1 LKHQKPKTYQP
12 MIKIITIRLIALVGF
27 LIFSESIARAEYKE
41 PPEIC
46 PQERKTNK
54 APNNFLN
61 KKNPLRG
68 EPRNIKKG
76 KVLAQIKAKPL
87 ACKHCHG
94 MLGNGQGSMASSMK
108 IKPRNFTCKQTMKS
122 ISDGQLFWIIK
133 NGSKGSTMPAYS
145 YLSDK
150 KIWQLI
156 HYIRSLSKR
165 AT

>member
-1 LKHQKPKTYQP
+1 
-12 MIKIITIRLIALVGF
+12 MIKIITIRLVALVIL
-27 LIFSESIARAEYKE
+27 LIFSDSIARAEYKE
-41 PPEIC
+41 PPEVC
-46 PQERKTNK
+46 PQERKTAK
-54 APNNFLN
+54 APSNYL
-61 KKNPLRG
+61 KKTNPLRA

-76 KVLAQIKAKPL
+76 KVLYQIKAKPL

-108 IKPRNFTCKQTMKS
+108 IKPRNFTCKETMGT

-133 NGSKGSTMPAYS
+133 NGSKGSTMPTYS

-165 AT
+165 DA

>member
-1 LKHQKPKTYQP
+1 

-27 LIFSESIARAEYKE
+27 LIFSDSIARAEYKE
-41 PPEIC
+41 PHEIC
-46 PQERKTNK
+46 PQERKTAR
-54 APNNFLN
+54 APSDYL
-61 KKNPLRG
+61 KKSNPLRG

-76 KVLAQIKAKPL
+76 TVLAQVKAKPL

-108 IKPRNFTCKQTMKS
+108 IKPRNFTCKETMES

-150 KIWQLI
+150 KTWQLI

-165 AT
+165 VS

>member
-1 LKHQKPKTYQP
+1 
-12 MIKIITIRLIALVGF
+12 MIKIITIRLITLVVF
-27 LIFSESIARAEYKE
+27 LVFSSSIAWAEYKE

-46 PQERKTNK
+46 PQERKTAK
-54 APNNFLN
+54 APNDYL
-61 KKNPLRG
+61 KKLNPLRG
-68 EPRNIKKG
+68 DPRNIKKG

-94 MLGNGQGSMASSMK
+94 MLGNGQGSMALSMK
-108 IKPRNFTCKQTMKS
+108 PKPRNFTCKQTMES

-150 KIWQLI
+150 KTWQLI

-165 AT
+165 VS

>member
-1 LKHQKPKTYQP
+1 
-12 MIKIITIRLIALVGF
+12 MNKIITIRLIALVVF
-27 LIFSESIARAEYKE
+27 LAFLSSIAWAEYKE

-46 PQERKTNK
+46 PQERKTAR
-54 APNNFLN
+54 APNAYL
-61 KKNPLRG
+61 KKLNPLRG
-68 EPRNIKKG
+68 DPRNIKKG

-94 MLGNGQGSMASSMK
+94 MLGNGQGSMALSMK
-108 IKPRNFTCKQTMKS
+108 QKPRNFTCKQTMES

-133 NGSKGSTMPAYS
+133 NGSKGSAMTAYS

-165 AT
+165 DA

>member
-1 LKHQKPKTYQP
+1 
-12 MIKIITIRLIALVGF
+12 MIKIITIRLITLVVF
-27 LIFSESIARAEYKE
+27 LVFSSSIAWAEYKE

-46 PQERKTNK
+46 PQERKTAR
-54 APNNFLN
+54 APSDYL
-61 KKNPLRG
+61 KKLNPLRG
-68 EPRNIKKG
+68 DPRNIKKG

-94 MLGNGQGSMASSMK
+94 MLGNSQGSMALSMK
-108 IKPRNFTCKQTMKS
+108 PKPRNFTCKQTMES

-133 NGSKGSTMPAYS
+133 NGSKGSAMPAYS

-165 AT
+165 DA

>member
-1 LKHQKPKTYQP
+1 
-12 MIKIITIRLIALVGF
+12 MNKIITIRLIALVFF
-27 LIFSESIARAEYKE
+27 LAFLSSIAWAEYKE
-41 PPEIC
+41 PPEVC
-46 PQERKTNK
+46 PQERKTAR
-54 APNNFLN
+54 APNDYF
-61 KKNPLRG
+61 KKLNPLRG
-68 EPRNIKKG
+68 DPRNIKKG

-94 MLGNGQGSMASSMK
+94 MLGNGQGSMALNIK
-108 IKPRNFTCKQTMKS
+108 PKPRNFTCKQTMES

-133 NGSKGSTMPAYS
+133 NGSKGSAMPAYS

-165 AT
+165 DA

>member
-1 LKHQKPKTYQP
+1 
-12 MIKIITIRLIALVGF
+12 MIKIITIRLIALVIF
-27 LIFSESIARAEYKE
+27 LIFSSSIAWAEYKE

-46 PQERKTNK
+46 PQERKTAK
-54 APNNFLN
+54 APSNYL
-61 KKNPLRG
+61 KKTNPLRA

-76 KVLAQIKAKPL
+76 KVLSQIKAKPL

-94 MLGNGQGSMASSMK
+94 MLGNGQGSMASSMN
-108 IKPRNFTCKQTMKS
+108 IKPRNFTCKQTMES

-133 NGSKGSTMPAYS
+133 KGSKGSTMPAYS

-165 AT
+165 DA

>member
-1 LKHQKPKTYQP
+1 
-12 MIKIITIRLIALVGF
+12 MNKIITIRLIALVFF
-27 LIFSESIARAEYKE
+27 LAFSSSIAWAEYKE
-41 PPEIC
+41 PPEVC
-46 PQERKTNK
+46 PQERKTAR
-54 APNNFLN
+54 APNDYF
-61 KKNPLRG
+61 KKLNPLRG
-68 EPRNIKKG
+68 DPRNIKKG

-94 MLGNGQGSMASSMK
+94 MLGNGQGSMALNIK
-108 IKPRNFTCKQTMKS
+108 PKPRNFTCKQTMES

-133 NGSKGSTMPAYS
+133 NGSKGSAMPAYS

-165 AT
+165 DA

>member
-1 LKHQKPKTYQP
+1 
-12 MIKIITIRLIALVGF
+12 MIKIITIRLIALVTF
-27 LIFSESIARAEYKE
+27 LVFSNSITWAEYKE
-41 PPEIC
+41 PPEVC
-46 PQERKTNK
+46 PQERKTAE
-54 APNNFLN
+54 APNDYL
-61 KKNPLRG
+61 KKLNPLRG
-68 EPRNIKKG
+68 DPRSIKKG

-94 MLGNGQGSMASSMK
+94 MLGNSQGSMALSMK
-108 IKPRNFTCKQTMKS
+108 PKPRNFTCKQTMES

-133 NGSKGSTMPAYS
+133 NGSKGSAMPAYS

-165 AT
+165 DA

>member
-1 LKHQKPKTYQP
+1 

-27 LIFSESIARAEYKE
+27 LIFSDSIARAEYKE
-41 PPEIC
+41 PHEIC
-46 PQERKTNK
+46 PQERKTAR
-54 APNNFLN
+54 APSDYL
-61 KKNPLRG
+61 KKSNPLRG

-76 KVLAQIKAKPL
+76 KVLAQVKAKPL

-108 IKPRNFTCKQTMKS
+108 IKPRNFTCKETMES

-150 KIWQLI
+150 KTWQLI

-165 AT
+165 VS